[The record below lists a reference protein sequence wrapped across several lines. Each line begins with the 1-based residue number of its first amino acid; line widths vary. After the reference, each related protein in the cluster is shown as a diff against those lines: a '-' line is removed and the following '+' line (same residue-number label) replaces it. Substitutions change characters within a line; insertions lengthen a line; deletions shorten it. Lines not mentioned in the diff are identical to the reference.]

1 MSELSN
7 NLNRTIVILWNYIN
21 FFPAILLI
29 FTIFCNLIKEP
40 LLEKYIPPL
49 ILSLRPNVNK
59 TLQTQQGNKMCI
71 LKVEH
76 AWVCRIL
83 STEVVNQHELCWTQ
97 SDIEFFS

>member
-1 MSELSN
+1 MNINSSALHTLFSVHNVNIYDILQFNE
-7 NLNRTIVILWNYIN
+7 RTM
-21 FFPAILLI
+21 
-29 FTIFCNLIKEP
+29 
-40 LLEKYIPPL
+40 LEKYIPPL

-97 SDIEFFS
+97 SDIEFFF

>member
-1 MSELSN
+1 MELHTFFSSH
-7 NLNRTIVILWNYIN
+7 IVNIYDILQFNKR
-21 FFPAILLI
+21 AM
-29 FTIFCNLIKEP
+29 
-40 LLEKYIPPL
+40 LEKYIPPL

-97 SDIEFFS
+97 SDIEFFFYKWFLYTHCSVNK